1 MKKIITISREFGS
14 GGREIGEKTA
24 QKLGYKFYDKEI
36 IEKLSEKTGLAKEYI
51 SKAGEYAPSKSIF
64 SYAFIARNSNGTSL
78 TDYVYQ
84 IQRELI
90 LELSEGENCVIVGRC
105 ADYALADDPNCV
117 SVFIHAPLEFRRERV
132 KKENKQEFR
141 DDNKINDFINK
152 TDKKRANYYN
162 YYSGKKWGDSRS
174 YHLTIDSS
182 IMGIDK
188 TVDLILEYA
197 KIRFPES

>member
-1 MKKIITISREFGS
+1 MKKIITISRQFGS

-105 ADYALADDPNCV
+105 ADYILKDRADCLN
-117 SVFIHAPLEFRRERV
+117 VFIHGNMDAKIERV
-132 KKENKQEFR
+132 MRLYSLNK
-141 DDNKINDFINK
+141 DKAVKLIKD
-152 TDKKRANYYN
+152 TDKRRSINYKYYAEREWGNIKN
-162 YYSGKKWGDSRS
+162 YTMT
-174 YHLTIDSS
+174 LCSS
-182 IMGIDK
+182 DLGIDK
-188 TVDLILEYA
+188 CVDIICDA
-197 KIRFPES
+197 IK

>member
-1 MKKIITISREFGS
+1 MKKIITISRQFGS

-24 QKLGYKFYDKEI
+24 HKLGYKFYDKEI

-64 SYAFIARNSNGTSL
+64 SYAFIARNNNGTSL

-105 ADYALADDPNCV
+105 ADYILKDRADCLN
-117 SVFIHAPLEFRRERV
+117 VFIHGNMDAKIERV
-132 KKENKQEFR
+132 MRLYSLSKDKAVKLIK
-141 DDNKINDFINK
+141 D
-152 TDKKRANYYN
+152 TDKRRSINYRYYAEREWGNIKN
-162 YYSGKKWGDSRS
+162 YAMT
-174 YHLTIDSS
+174 LCSS
-182 IMGIDK
+182 ELGIDK
-188 TVDLILEYA
+188 CVSLICNA
-197 KIRFPES
+197 IK